1 MNKLFC
7 FLWMRVNIVQSAI
20 ICMYHNL
27 YSIVHTLIYTII
39 WDMLWTKEL
48 TASFP
53 PHLHFSQCNDFVI
66 IPYFALTWLAPS
78 PWPHTLL
85 NSIIFHLFLF
95 FFGLLI
101 ACSFRLFR
109 LEGNYA
115 SIYFHRFS
123 SFFICISHRRKMNT
137 NFEAENIPVTFENE
151 KCHGLSEDI
160 MFHLI
165 LFSDVLFFFGFS
177 VILVLLIS
185 SFLSSN
191 SINLIFSLY
200 DCAHNRP
207 FVFSFIIIII

>member
-1 MNKLFC
+1 
-7 FLWMRVNIVQSAI
+7 
-20 ICMYHNL
+20 
-27 YSIVHTLIYTII
+27 
-39 WDMLWTKEL
+39 
-48 TASFP
+48 
-53 PHLHFSQCNDFVI
+53 
-66 IPYFALTWLAPS
+66 
-78 PWPHTLL
+78 
-85 NSIIFHLFLF
+85 
-95 FFGLLI
+95 
-101 ACSFRLFR
+101 
-109 LEGNYA
+109 
-115 SIYFHRFS
+115 
-123 SFFICISHRRKMNT
+123 MNT

-207 FVFSFIIIII
+207 FVFPFIIIII